1 MYEGKSRFTQGQQPN
16 AAGHL
21 VMPYIVLPNG
31 PYCSVIGGFV
41 YRGNAVPAAKGR
53 YFFGDNCVNKIH
65 STSAG
70 RRERLVPHRAF
81 TVDGLSAFGE
91 DARGELYLTSVQSG
105 NVYRLARS

>member
-1 MYEGKSRFTQGQQPN
+1 
-16 AAGHL
+16 
-21 VMPYIVLPNG
+21 
-31 PYCSVIGGFV
+31 VIGGFV

-70 RRERLVPHRAF
+70 GASDSYRTESF

-105 NVYRLARS
+105 NVYRLAG